1 MAPSSARATTLNRS
15 AATKDAVSLFERY
28 PERGDDQK
36 KEWADKM
43 LPTLRHHLE
52 MPKRRR
58 PEKPSEGA
66 SACQRGYRT
75 QLRVSRNRDCV
86 LNIRD
91 YILNISGFL
100 AMDSSHSS
108 RIIP

>member
-43 LPTLRHHLE
+43 LPTLRLISRC
-52 MPKRRR
+52 PRDGGRKNRR
-58 PEKPSEGA
+58 KA
-66 SACQRGYRT
+66 LA
-75 QLRVSRNRDCV
+75 LVSVAIERSYECPATEIV
-86 LNIRD
+86 
-91 YILNISGFL
+91 S
-100 AMDSSHSS
+100 
-108 RIIP
+108 